1 MNSTKIFEEMIN
13 CLIWKITMKF
23 TAINLSKAICKNPTP
38 RFKMKIRL
46 VYTEGNVC
54 KDTKNHELQ
63 I

>member
-1 MNSTKIFEEMIN
+1 MIN
-13 CLIWKITMKF
+13 CLIWKITMKY
-23 TAINLSKAICKNPTP
+23 TDINLSKAICKNPTP

-46 VYTEGNVC
+46 IYTEGNVC